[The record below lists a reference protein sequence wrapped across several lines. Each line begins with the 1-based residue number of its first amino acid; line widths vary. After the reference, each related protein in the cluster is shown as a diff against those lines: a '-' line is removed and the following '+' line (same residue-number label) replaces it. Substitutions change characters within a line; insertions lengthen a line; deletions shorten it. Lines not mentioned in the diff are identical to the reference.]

1 MALNALLNLFL
12 IIVVIGLVMWLIN
25 VFIPMAPAIKSLLNI
40 LAVIVVVIY
49 ILQFFHIIPVFIPM
63 FTLVR

>member
-1 MALNALLNLFL
+1 
-12 IIVVIGLVMWLIN
+12 
-25 VFIPMAPAIKSLLNI
+25 LNI